1 MDRLNARLV
10 MLLQER
16 ARLALAIGRAKRLH
30 GLAAADP
37 ARERAM
43 LRAASA
49 GAAAGFSKRELQR
62 LLRAI
67 FAASRALVVR
77 DRRGR

>member
-1 MDRLNARLV
+1 
-10 MLLQER
+10 
-16 ARLALAIGRAKRLH
+16 
-30 GLAAADP
+30 
-37 ARERAM
+37 M